1 MNAPH
6 RAALSVILL
15 SATLAS
21 AQALTVLN
29 RGNGSEP
36 KSLDPAFVDTAAESN
51 ILGDILVGLTTL
63 DAAARPI
70 PGMAERWEISKDGK
84 TWTFHL
90 RKALWS
96 DGHPLTA
103 RDFMFAWQ
111 RLLDPKTAAP
121 YAYNLWVLKNAKA
134 ISNGK
139 LPPSAL
145 GVRAANDATLIVQL
159 EHPAAYLPE
168 LLTHDTAYPVPRHVV
183 QAKGNAW
190 AKIGTYVGN
199 GPYLPTQWVL
209 NERLTLTKN
218 PRFYDAAHV
227 RIDQVNYVPLED
239 SNSALKRIRAGEL
252 DMQSPIPATAIDWL
266 RANMSGA
273 LRMTPYLSLSY
284 ITMNNSRA
292 PLNDVRVRKALN
304 LALDREVVTGKVLK
318 LGDLPAYAFVPPG
331 VANFPGG
338 AAMDFKP
345 MPQQARVEQARAL
358 MQQAGYGANNP
369 LRLTLE
375 TTHDPDNKRVA
386 AVLQAMLRA
395 INVDLAIQSADLQIH
410 YRNMQTGQYEIATAV
425 WIADFNDAT
434 NFLDLLQSASGNN
447 YARYKSAAY
456 DKALAAAQDEPDPA
470 KRGQLLLGAEKI
482 ALRDYP
488 WIPWRF
494 RVTQNLVQPWVK
506 GFVSNVRD
514 YNRSRWLWIAGKPGR

>member
-6 RAALSVILL
+6 RVALSVILL

-51 ILGDILVGLTTL
+51 ILGDILIGLTTL

-70 PGMAERWEISKDGK
+70 PGMAERWEISQDGK

-96 DGHPLTA
+96 DGHPVTA
-103 RDFMFAWQ
+103 GDFVFAWQ

-134 ISNGK
+134 ISNGTM
-139 LPPSAL
+139 PPSAL

-218 PRFYDAAHV
+218 PRFYDVAHV

-266 RANMSGA
+266 RANMGGA

-284 ITMNNSRA
+284 ITMNNGRA

-395 INVDLAIQSADLQIH
+395 IDVDLAIQSADLQIH

-434 NFLDLLQSASGNN
+434 NFLDLLQSSSGNN

>member
-1 MNAPH
+1 MRFLQRFAISAIFAST
-6 RAALSVILL
+6 AAF
-15 SATLAS
+15 SAS
-21 AQALTVLN
+21 ALTVLN

-63 DAAARPI
+63 DASARPI
-70 PGMAERWEISKDGK
+70 PGMAEHWDISKDGR

-90 RKALWS
+90 RKAQWS
-96 DGHPLTA
+96 DGQPVTA
-103 RDFMFAWQ
+103 QDFVFAWQ
-111 RLLDPKTAAP
+111 RLLDPRTAAP

-134 ISNGK
+134 ISNGT

-145 GVRAANDATLIVQL
+145 GARAPDAGTLVVQL

-183 QAKGNAW
+183 AAKGNAW
-190 AKIGTYVGN
+190 AKIGNYVGN
-199 GPYLPTQWVL
+199 GPFLPAQWVL
-209 NERLTLTKN
+209 NERLTLMKN
-218 PRFYDAAHV
+218 SRFYDAAHV
-227 RIDQVNYVPLED
+227 RIDEVNYFPLED
-239 SNSALKRIRAGEL
+239 SASALKRIRAGEL
-252 DMQSPIPATAIDWL
+252 DIQSPIPATNIDWL
-266 RANMSGA
+266 RANMGTA

-284 ITMNNSRA
+284 IAMNNARA

-304 LALDREVVTGKVLK
+304 LALDRETVTDRVLR

-345 MPQQARVEQARAL
+345 MPQTARVQQARSL
-358 MQQAGYGANNP
+358 MQQAGYGP
-369 LRLTLE
+369 GTSLHLTLE

-386 AVLQAMLRA
+386 TVLQAMLRTVF
-395 INVDLAIQSADLQIH
+395 VDLAIQSVDLQMH
-410 YRNMQTGQYEIATAV
+410 YRNLQTGNYEIATAV

-434 NFLDLLQSASGNN
+434 NFLDLLQSSSGNN
-447 YARYKSAAY
+447 YARYRNPAY
-456 DKALAAAQDEPDPA
+456 DKALAAAQNEVDPVR
-470 KRGQLLLGAEKI
+470 RGQLLVAAEKI
-482 ALRDYP
+482 ALKDYP

-506 GFVSNVRD
+506 GFVPNVRD
-514 YNRSRWLWIAGKPGR
+514 YNRSRWLWISGKPVR

>member
-6 RAALSVILL
+6 RVALSVILL

-51 ILGDILVGLTTL
+51 ILGDILIGLTTL

-70 PGMAERWEISKDGK
+70 PGMAERWEISQDGK

-96 DGHPLTA
+96 DGHPVTA
-103 RDFMFAWQ
+103 GDFVFAWQ

-134 ISNGK
+134 ISNGTM
-139 LPPSAL
+139 PPSAL

-266 RANMSGA
+266 RANMGGA

-284 ITMNNSRA
+284 ITMNNGRA

-395 INVDLAIQSADLQIH
+395 IDVDLAIQSADLQIH

-434 NFLDLLQSASGNN
+434 NFLDLLQSSSGNN